1 MRKLFTL
8 LFLFSI
14 FFSCYAKAAESVAEY
29 PYTENFDDTEAG
41 MMPEGWATAGS
52 STFSVSSAMDY
63 AAQAQSGANVIV
75 SGYPQTSNRTDVAF
89 SPMLEMKGG
98 VEYTMTVWV
107 MAKNLAQNGRNPGYK
122 ITVGNAQT
130 TEAQTV
136 ELAAEEGECDW
147 KEITVTFTPEA
158 DGQYCFGLWCSSVLS
173 SAGDVFFDTFSVT
186 AAETVE
192 EPAQTAALPYSENFD
207 TTEEMQ
213 IPAGWATAGTSPFAA
228 YPTSDWYG
236 TQAQSGLN
244 ALVSGY
250 PQTGN
255 RADVAFSPMF
265 EMKAGVKYTMTVWVM
280 TTNTAQNGRNP
291 GYKITAGN
299 AQTAEAQT
307 VELAAEEGLCDWKE
321 VTVTFTPEADGQY
334 CFGLWCN
341 SVLTSAGDV
350 YFDTFSVTE
359 EETVEE
365 PAQTAELPYSES
377 FDTTEEMQ
385 IPAGWATAGTSPF
398 AAYPTS
404 DWYGVQAQSG
414 LNALVSGY
422 PQTGNRADVA
432 FSPMFEMK
440 AGVKYTMTV
449 WVMTTN
455 SAQNGRN
462 PGYKITAGN
471 AQTVE
476 AQTVE
481 LAAEEGLCDWKKVT
495 VTFTPEADGQYCFGL
510 WCNSVLSS
518 AGDVYFDT
526 FSVTEEETVEEPV
539 DPNKE
544 LPYSENFDTTAEEQ
558 LPAGWT
564 SEGTAPFATYPTF
577 EWYGVQA
584 QSGSNALVS
593 GYPQGSNRADV
604 AFSPMFEMKGGVEYT
619 MTVWVKMTTAGQ
631 VGRTPSMKITAGL
644 AQVADAQIYE
654 LTTDEGECDWKEV
667 SVKFTP
673 ETDGQYCF
681 GLWCTSVLSS
691 AGDVFF
697 DTFSVA
703 ESGGGEE
710 PTWKA
715 EIPYLETYDDGSHY
729 SGKDYLPIGWTVS
742 GENPW
747 VTANIPGK
755 QAVSG
760 EYYMVAESSIL
771 PNRQDIAYSPML
783 DMKGGQT
790 YTVSMYLYMPGTGS
804 VKPSFKL
811 TAGNAQETTA
821 QTTVLEEI
829 TETAVGDWTKIE
841 KDFTPTEDGKYCF
854 AIHACSAS
862 ANDGRFAIDNFSV
875 TEKDMVLPPTAV
887 FHVGNTLNSI
897 FSGSSVVFE
906 GQKVKMVNMSSDADS
921 YKWSVNNGATIS
933 DEEAAEPEITFPASG
948 SYTITLQA
956 TNEGGTTEAEKTFYT
971 EVLSLENDVDDALTT
986 TSETTDKLY
995 QQADTP
1001 AFDENGEVKEIDTYE
1016 IYYDYVV
1023 GVNPYYRSIAERFE
1037 LPSDVTLDI
1046 SSLSI
1051 LTPMYQLF
1059 INDTGEG
1066 SVNDKDKTYTVVI
1079 YPEKDG
1085 KIDTEHPI
1093 ASKTEKLA
1101 KTFGEEGYYQPVRQ
1115 SIKFDESAKVTG
1127 TFYVAFEC
1135 EELDLVDETAEGR
1148 GYRSWI
1154 GFETRKHANKQTTLY
1169 VKPEKALPGSDYTVD
1184 GAWCKADEF
1193 CPSLEGYSFCVMPWV
1208 KFNKMETNAIGSVTD
1223 NNVEI
1228 EISADGENYR
1238 VSGLA
1243 DGESVRVYSVSG
1255 VQVFNGKARGGEVV
1269 IPASGWS
1276 NGIYVINAG
1285 NESVKILK

>member
-1 MRKLFTL
+1 M
-8 LFLFSI
+8 
-14 FFSCYAKAAESVAEY
+14 FFSNYANAAESVTEF
-29 PYTENFDDTEAG
+29 PYTENFDETEAG
-41 MMPEGWATAGS
+41 QMPEGWATAGS
-52 STFSVSSAMDY
+52 STFSISSAMDY
-63 AAQAQSGANVIV
+63 AIQAKSGANVIV
-75 SGYPQTSNRTDVAF
+75 SGYPLLGNRTDVAF
-89 SPMLEMKGG
+89 SPMFEMKAG

-107 MAKNLAQNGRNPGYK
+107 MMRNGAQNGRDPGMK
-122 ITVGNAQT
+122 VTVGNAQT
-130 TEAQTV
+130 VEAQTV
-136 ELAAEEGECDW
+136 ELASETGDCDW

-158 DGQYCFGLWCSSVLS
+158 DGQYS
-173 SAGDVFFDTFSVT
+173 
-186 AAETVE
+186 
-192 EPAQTAALPYSENFD
+192 
-207 TTEEMQ
+207 
-213 IPAGWATAGTSPFAA
+213 
-228 YPTSDWYG
+228 
-236 TQAQSGLN
+236 
-244 ALVSGY
+244 
-250 PQTGN
+250 
-255 RADVAFSPMF
+255 
-265 EMKAGVKYTMTVWVM
+265 
-280 TTNTAQNGRNP
+280 
-291 GYKITAGN
+291 
-299 AQTAEAQT
+299 
-307 VELAAEEGLCDWKE
+307 
-321 VTVTFTPEADGQY
+321 
-334 CFGLWCN
+334 
-341 SVLTSAGDV
+341 
-350 YFDTFSVTE
+350 
-359 EETVEE
+359 
-365 PAQTAELPYSES
+365 
-377 FDTTEEMQ
+377 
-385 IPAGWATAGTSPF
+385 
-398 AAYPTS
+398 
-404 DWYGVQAQSG
+404 
-414 LNALVSGY
+414 
-422 PQTGNRADVA
+422 
-432 FSPMFEMK
+432 
-440 AGVKYTMTV
+440 
-449 WVMTTN
+449 
-455 SAQNGRN
+455 
-462 PGYKITAGN
+462 
-471 AQTVE
+471 
-476 AQTVE
+476 
-481 LAAEEGLCDWKKVT
+481 
-495 VTFTPEADGQYCFGL
+495 FGL
-510 WCNSVLSS
+510 WCNSVLST
-518 AGDVYFDT
+518 AGDVFYDS
-526 FSVTEEETVEEPV
+526 FSVSAAESPEEPAG
-539 DPNKE
+539 PAT
-544 LPYSENFDTTAEEQ
+544 LPYSENFDTTAEKGI
-558 LPAGWT
+558 PAGWT
-564 SEGTAPFATYPTF
+564 AAGDVTFAVYPTF
-577 EWYGVQA
+577 DWYGFQA
-584 QSGSNALVS
+584 QSGANALVS
-593 GYPQGSNRADV
+593 GYPQLGNRNDV

-631 VGRTPSMKITAGL
+631 VGRTPSMKITAG
-644 AQVADAQIYE
+644 
-654 LTTDEGECDWKEV
+654 
-667 SVKFTP
+667 
-673 ETDGQYCF
+673 
-681 GLWCTSVLSS
+681 
-691 AGDVFF
+691 
-697 DTFSVA
+697 
-703 ESGGGEE
+703 
-710 PTWKA
+710 
-715 EIPYLETYDDGSHY
+715 
-729 SGKDYLPIGWTVS
+729 
-742 GENPW
+742 
-747 VTANIPGK
+747 
-755 QAVSG
+755 
-760 EYYMVAESSIL
+760 
-771 PNRQDIAYSPML
+771 
-783 DMKGGQT
+783 
-790 YTVSMYLYMPGTGS
+790 
-804 VKPSFKL
+804 
-811 TAGNAQETTA
+811 NAQETTA

-829 TETAVGDWTKIE
+829 TETAVGDRTKIE

-854 AIHACSAS
+854 AIYACSTS

-933 DEEAAEPEITFPASG
+933 DEETAEPEITFPASG

-956 TNEGGTTEAEKTFYT
+956 TNEVGTTEAEKTFYT

-995 QQADTP
+995 QQADTL

-1243 DGESVRVYSVSG
+1243 DGENVKVYSVSG
-1255 VQVFNGKARGGEVV
+1255 VQVFSGKANGGEVV

-1276 NGIYVINAG
+1276 NGVYVINAG
-1285 NESVKILK
+1285 KNSIKIFK

>member
-1 MRKLFTL
+1 MKKLITL
-8 LFLFSI
+8 LLLFSV
-14 FFSCYAKAAESVAEY
+14 FFSNYANAAESVTEF
-29 PYTENFDDTEAG
+29 PYTENFDETEAG
-41 MMPEGWATAGS
+41 QMPEGWATAGS
-52 STFSVSSAMDY
+52 STFSISSAMDY
-63 AAQAQSGANVIV
+63 AIQAKSGANVIV
-75 SGYPQTSNRTDVAF
+75 SGYPQLGNRTDVAF
-89 SPMLEMKGG
+89 SPMFEMKAG

-107 MAKNLAQNGRNPGYK
+107 MMRNGAQNGRDPGMK
-122 ITVGNAQT
+122 VTVGNAQT
-130 TEAQTV
+130 VEAQTV
-136 ELAAEEGECDW
+136 ELASETGDCDW

-158 DGQYCFGLWCSSVLS
+158 DGQYSFGLWCNSVLS
-173 SAGDVFFDTFSVT
+173 TAGDVFYDSFSVS
-186 AAETVE
+186 AAESPE
-192 EPAQTAALPYSENFD
+192 EPGGNFTLPYSENFD
-207 TTEEMQ
+207 TTEEEY
-213 IPAGWATAGTSPFAA
+213 IPAGWEVAG
-228 YPTSDWYG
+228 
-236 TQAQSGLN
+236 
-244 ALVSGY
+244 
-250 PQTGN
+250 
-255 RADVAFSPMF
+255 
-265 EMKAGVKYTMTVWVM
+265 
-280 TTNTAQNGRNP
+280 
-291 GYKITAGN
+291 
-299 AQTAEAQT
+299 EAM
-307 VELAAEEGLCDWKE
+307 
-321 VTVTFTPEADGQY
+321 
-334 CFGLWCN
+334 
-341 SVLTSAGDV
+341 
-350 YFDTFSVTE
+350 FSV
-359 EETVEE
+359 
-365 PAQTAELPYSES
+365 
-377 FDTTEEMQ
+377 
-385 IPAGWATAGTSPF
+385 
-398 AAYPTS
+398 
-404 DWYGVQAQSG
+404 
-414 LNALVSGY
+414 
-422 PQTGNRADVA
+422 
-432 FSPMFEMK
+432 
-440 AGVKYTMTV
+440 
-449 WVMTTN
+449 
-455 SAQNGRN
+455 
-462 PGYKITAGN
+462 
-471 AQTVE
+471 
-476 AQTVE
+476 
-481 LAAEEGLCDWKKVT
+481 
-495 VTFTPEADGQYCFGL
+495 
-510 WCNSVLSS
+510 
-518 AGDVYFDT
+518 
-526 FSVTEEETVEEPV
+526 
-539 DPNKE
+539 
-544 LPYSENFDTTAEEQ
+544 
-558 LPAGWT
+558 
-564 SEGTAPFATYPTF
+564 YPTF
-577 EWYGVQA
+577 EWYGFQA
-584 QSGSNALVS
+584 QSGLNSLTS
-593 GYPQGSNRADV
+593 GYPQLGNRKDV

-703 ESGGGEE
+703 ENGGGEE

-1001 AFDENGEVKEIDTYE
+1001 AFDENGEVKDIDTYE

-1243 DGESVRVYSVSG
+1243 DGENVKVYSVSG
-1255 VQVFNGKARGGEVV
+1255 VQVFSGKANGGEVV

-1276 NGIYVINAG
+1276 NGVYVINAG
-1285 NESVKILK
+1285 KNSIKIFK

>member
-1 MRKLFTL
+1 MKKLITL
-8 LFLFSI
+8 LLLFSV
-14 FFSCYAKAAESVAEY
+14 FFSNYANAAESVTEF
-29 PYTENFDDTEAG
+29 PYTENFDETEAG
-41 MMPEGWATAGS
+41 QMPEGWATAGS
-52 STFSVSSAMDY
+52 STFSISSAMDY
-63 AAQAQSGANVIV
+63 AIQAKSGANVIV
-75 SGYPQTSNRTDVAF
+75 SGYPQLGNRTDVAF
-89 SPMLEMKGG
+89 SPMFEMKAG

-107 MAKNLAQNGRNPGYK
+107 MMRNGAQNGRDPGMK
-122 ITVGNAQT
+122 VTVGNAQT
-130 TEAQTV
+130 VEAQTV
-136 ELAAEEGECDW
+136 ELASETGDCDW

-158 DGQYCFGLWCSSVLS
+158 DGQYSFGLWCNSVLS
-173 SAGDVFFDTFSVT
+173 TAGDVFYDSFSVS
-186 AAETVE
+186 AAESPE
-192 EPAQTAALPYSENFD
+192 EPGGNFTLPYSENFD
-207 TTEEMQ
+207 TTEEEY
-213 IPAGWATAGTSPFAA
+213 IPAGWEVAG
-228 YPTSDWYG
+228 
-236 TQAQSGLN
+236 
-244 ALVSGY
+244 
-250 PQTGN
+250 
-255 RADVAFSPMF
+255 
-265 EMKAGVKYTMTVWVM
+265 
-280 TTNTAQNGRNP
+280 
-291 GYKITAGN
+291 
-299 AQTAEAQT
+299 EAM
-307 VELAAEEGLCDWKE
+307 
-321 VTVTFTPEADGQY
+321 
-334 CFGLWCN
+334 
-341 SVLTSAGDV
+341 
-350 YFDTFSVTE
+350 FSV
-359 EETVEE
+359 
-365 PAQTAELPYSES
+365 
-377 FDTTEEMQ
+377 
-385 IPAGWATAGTSPF
+385 
-398 AAYPTS
+398 
-404 DWYGVQAQSG
+404 
-414 LNALVSGY
+414 
-422 PQTGNRADVA
+422 
-432 FSPMFEMK
+432 
-440 AGVKYTMTV
+440 
-449 WVMTTN
+449 
-455 SAQNGRN
+455 
-462 PGYKITAGN
+462 
-471 AQTVE
+471 
-476 AQTVE
+476 
-481 LAAEEGLCDWKKVT
+481 
-495 VTFTPEADGQYCFGL
+495 
-510 WCNSVLSS
+510 
-518 AGDVYFDT
+518 
-526 FSVTEEETVEEPV
+526 
-539 DPNKE
+539 
-544 LPYSENFDTTAEEQ
+544 
-558 LPAGWT
+558 
-564 SEGTAPFATYPTF
+564 YPTF
-577 EWYGVQA
+577 EWYGFQA
-584 QSGSNALVS
+584 QSGLNSLTS
-593 GYPQGSNRADV
+593 GYPQLGNRNDV

-654 LTTDEGECDWKEV
+654 LAKEEGECDWKEV

-703 ESGGGEE
+703 ENGGGEE

-1243 DGESVRVYSVSG
+1243 DGENVKVYSVSG
-1255 VQVFNGKARGGEVV
+1255 VQVFSGKANGGEVV

-1276 NGIYVINAG
+1276 NGVYVINAG
-1285 NESVKILK
+1285 KNSIKIFK